1 MQSTQDQT
9 EKRIGILQVSAG
21 AFLISFSAVF
31 VKLADVGPTAAGFY
45 RMIIGGAVLLLLTLI
60 KRDKLWFGAR
70 PAMLLTVCGVL
81 FALDLAVW
89 HQSIRLIG
97 PGLST
102 LLGNFQVIFL
112 AAFGVVFLGEKLG
125 WRRMISIPLA
135 ILGLTLIVIPG
146 AGKMNEGFGTGVALG
161 ILTAVLYATFLLI
174 LRRVQSER
182 QVLSP
187 LAAMAVISLVAAPL
201 MALGSWTQGEKLA
214 ITDAGS
220 LWAMIGYGL
229 LCQAAG
235 WVLITR
241 GLPRIPASRAGLLL
255 LLQPVLTLVWD
266 YRFFA
271 KPVLP
276 VELWGA
282 ALALG
287 AIYLGSRRR
296 EVRPAED

>member
-1 MQSTQDQT
+1 VADMQSTQDQT

-102 LLGNFQVIFL
+102 LLG
-112 AAFGVVFLGEKLG
+112 G